1 MEILQWIGIF
11 AVSLVSLLIAAN
23 FFTTA
28 GEKIGILMKI
38 SPFIIGVTI
47 IALGTSLPE
56 IATSIISVID
66 GHSEFVIGNVVGSNI
81 ANILLVLAIAAIVA
95 KQLKVDKNILSI
107 DLPILLGSTI
117 LLFIITADRKVTHV
131 DGIFSILILVTYLIY
146 NVRSQRKVNRQE
158 LKEQKQINK
167 DQKKKPILIQCL
179 ILLLSGTALY
189 FSADYTI
196 EAVVQLSTLFNIGT
210 EVIAVSAIAIG
221 TSLPEL
227 VVSIV
232 AARKGQADIAIGN
245 VTGSNI
251 FNALGVIGIPSLFGT
266 LVIPEGMITF
276 GIPALLLITILYI
289 FTTMDKEVSKWEGI
303 TLLLIYVAFMGKTF
317 GLV

>member
-1 MEILQWIGIF
+1 MEILQLAGIF
-11 AVSLVSLLIAAN
+11 AASLTGLLLAAK
-23 FFTTA
+23 FFTEA
-28 GEKIGILMKI
+28 GEKIGVLMKI
-38 SPFIIGVTI
+38 PPFIIGVTI

-56 IATSIISVID
+56 IATSVISVMN
-66 GHSEFVIGNVVGSNI
+66 GHSEFVIGNVVGSNV

-95 KQLKVDKNILSI
+95 KQLKVDKNIISI

-117 LLFIITADRKVTHV
+117 LLFIITLDGEVTYV
-131 DGIFSILILVTYLIY
+131 DGTFSILILLTYLIY
-146 NVRSQRKVNRQE
+146 NVRSHRTVNKDE
-158 LKEQKQINK
+158 LKQQKQLDKSTTNK
-167 DQKKKPILIQCL
+167 SLFKHLAVL
-179 ILLLSGTALY
+179 TVSGTALY
-189 FSADYTI
+189 FAADYTI
-196 EAVVQLSTLFNIGT
+196 QSVVELSKIFNIGT
-210 EVIAVSAIAIG
+210 EIIAVSAIAIG

-266 LVIPEGMITF
+266 LTIPDIMLTF
-276 GIPALLLITILYI
+276 GIPSLVLITILYI

-303 TLLLIYVAFMGKTF
+303 TLLLIYAAFMGKTF
-317 GLV
+317 GFI